1 MCKANKNRLSAAKTY
16 SVKRGSHDFKPT
28 DSFYLVAPWGK
39 EVNFKV
45 KFSDNCAYYLSDGD
59 QKDWNKG
66 GGFSFSL
73 FSNLKNSVMWAWRY
87 APEIRKMELSAYW
100 HEKGK
105 AHYAE
110 TENFEPVI
118 VDFNEEIEVRIYKPG
133 VHWFVDF
140 TRKNGSLYSVNTEMK
155 GWPIRPIGLY
165 FGGNKPAPK
174 DMEVSIL
181 RY

>member
-1 MCKANKNRLSAAKTY
+1 MCRANKNRNSDAKTY
-16 SVKRGSHDFKPT
+16 TVKRGRHDFKPT
-28 DSFYLVAPWGK
+28 DSFYLVAPWNK

-45 KFSDNCAYYLSDGD
+45 KFLDTCAYYLRGED

-87 APEIRKMELSAYW
+87 APETRKLELSAYW
-100 HEKGK
+100 HENGET
-105 AHYAE
+105 HYAE
-110 TENFEPVI
+110 TENSAPVI
-118 VDFNEEIEVRIYKPG
+118 VGFNEEIEIRIYKPG
-133 VHWFVDF
+133 VHWYVDF
-140 TRKNGSLYSVNTEMK
+140 TRKNGSLYSVQTGLK

-165 FGGNKPAPK
+165 FGGNNVAPK
-174 DMEVSIL
+174 GMDVSVL